1 MGRLI
6 IVTTQKWGVYVRMYD
21 VTSCLSVGVSP
32 VHRIILVAQEQPINR
47 CSVWRVSLQHQL
59 HLVQGLGSERP
70 GPLLNMLLWCVVS
83 ECVRVCVRACVR
95 MHGYES
101 VVSVYTCTCACTPS
115 WCERLWYVL
124 CMYVYMCVCVCTYI
138 HTYSMCVC
146 ALHVLL
152 ILCWLNCTVHAAHMQ
167 CVHCTPLLTCVLSAP
182 HLPIP
187 ERHDRRPQLYHKDH
201 KFLEM
206 RFMCDLC
213 HLMITSHRLHC
224 DTKEDY
230 DLCLGCYR
238 KEERS
243 GMLNPKDKW
252 TLYPLTLHK
261 PQNEKTNSYYSTQS
275 GEN

>member
-1 MGRLI
+1 MCIACAVNSVLI
-6 IVTTQKWGVYVRMYD
+6 
-21 VTSCLSVGVSP
+21 
-32 VHRIILVAQEQPINR
+32 E
-47 CSVWRVSLQHQL
+47 L
-59 HLVQGLGSERP
+59 H
-70 GPLLNMLLWCVVS
+70 
-83 ECVRVCVRACVR
+83 
-95 MHGYES
+95 
-101 VVSVYTCTCACTPS
+101 CTCCTHA
-115 WCERLWYVL
+115 
-124 CMYVYMCVCVCTYI
+124 VCSLYPT
-138 HTYSMCVC
+138 
-146 ALHVLL
+146 
-152 ILCWLNCTVHAAHMQ
+152 
-167 CVHCTPLLTCVLSAP
+167 TCVLSAP
-182 HLPIP
+182 HLPTP